1 MKPLKATL
9 WMPSLTVLLFFT
21 ACVKSANTNSKKQ
34 DSTTTIHTDTTTTT
48 PKTWVVS
55 TIAGSG
61 DRGYADGDSTNAEF
75 NNPQFVAVDLQGN
88 VLVSDV
94 ANQVIRMISPG
105 KKVTTWTSDSI
116 ANLSTTSNVNPVFGN
131 IFGLCVDSKNDLFL
145 IDYGWVRE
153 FTSPTNSS
161 VFAGELLVGYTD
173 GIGTAADFQTL
184 MHMTIDRQDN
194 IFVTDYDM
202 NGVWQVRKIT
212 PVGAVSTVQKQ
223 DNTNVNSNMI
233 SSSSWFDYAVAV
245 DSAGNIYVGANTVI
259 KKITPQGTVSI
270 LAGGNGGNTPDGQG
284 TAVGFSGITDM
295 ACDAAGNLIV
305 VDGPS
310 ASIRKVTP
318 DGTVTTIAGSLGQ
331 GFADGPGATAKFLYP
346 MGVTVAKNG
355 TIYVVD
361 AGNNRIRKIIQQ

>member
-1 MKPLKATL
+1 MKPLKTTL
-9 WMPSLTVLLFFT
+9 WMPSLAVLLLFS
-21 ACVKSANTNSKKQ
+21 ACVKSANTGSANKQ
-34 DSTTTIHTDTTTTT
+34 DSTTTTQTDTTTTT

-61 DRGYADGDSTNAEF
+61 DRGYVDGDSTNAEF

-94 ANQVIRMISPG
+94 ANQVIRMISPA

-131 IFGLCVDSKNDLFL
+131 IFGVCVDSKNDLFL

-153 FTSPTNSS
+153 FTSPTSS
-161 VFAGELLVGYTD
+161 AVFAGELLVGYTD

-202 NGVWQVRKIT
+202 SGVWEVRKIT
-212 PVGAVSTVQKQ
+212 PAGVVSTVQKQ
-223 DNTNVNSNMI
+223 DNTNVNSNMA
-233 SSSSWFDYAVAV
+233 SSTGWFDYAVAV
-245 DSAGNIYVGANTVI
+245 DSTGNLYVGANSVI
-259 KKITPQGTVSI
+259 KKITQQGTVSI
-270 LAGGNGGNTPDGQG
+270 LA
-284 TAVGFSGITDM
+284 AGFSNITDM
-295 ACDAAGNLIV
+295 TCDGAGNLIV

-310 ASIRKVTP
+310 CSIRKVTP
-318 DGTVTTIAGSLGQ
+318 GGTVTTIAGSLGQ
-331 GFADGPGATAKFLYP
+331 GFADGPGATAQFLYP
-346 MGVTVAKNG
+346 MGVAVAKDG

-361 AGNNRIRKIIQQ
+361 AGNNRIRKIVAK

>member
-1 MKPLKATL
+1 MLFLAACTK
-9 WMPSLTVLLFFT
+9 SLNQDP
-21 ACVKSANTNSKKQ
+21 NTSTSNS
-34 DSTTTIHTDTTTTT
+34 DSTGTVTP
-48 PKTWVVS
+48 PKTYVVS

-61 DRGYADGDSTNAEF
+61 NRGYADGDSTNAEF
-75 NNPQFVAVDLQGN
+75 NNPQFVAIDAQGDL
-88 VLVSDV
+88 LVSDV
-94 ANQVIRMISPG
+94 ANQVIRMISPA

-116 ANLSTTSNVNPVFGN
+116 ANLSTTSNINPVFGN
-131 IFGLCVDSKNDLFL
+131 LFGLVVDSKNNLFL

-153 FTSPTNSS
+153 FTSPTSSS

-184 MHMTIDRQDN
+184 MHMSIDRQDN

-212 PVGAVSTVQKQ
+212 PAGAVSTVQKQ

-233 SSSSWFDYAVAV
+233 SSNSWFDYAIAV

-259 KKITPQGTVSI
+259 KKITPQGAVSI
-270 LAGGNGGNTPDGQG
+270 VAGGNFGNTPDGQG
-284 TAVGFSGITDM
+284 TQVGFSGITDM

-310 ASIRKVTP
+310 CSIRQVTP
-318 DGTVTTIAGSLGQ
+318 GGAVTTIAGSLGQ
-331 GFADGPGATAKFLYP
+331 GFADGTGAKAQFLDP
-346 MGVTVAKNG
+346 MGVTVAKDG

-361 AGNNRIRKIIQQ
+361 AGNNRIRKLTPQ

>member
-1 MKPLKATL
+1 M
-9 WMPSLTVLLFFT
+9 LFLT
-21 ACVKSANTNSKKQ
+21 ACTKSLNQDPNTSTSNS
-34 DSTTTIHTDTTTTT
+34 DSTGTVTP
-48 PKTWVVS
+48 PKTYVVS

-61 DRGYADGDSTNAEF
+61 NRGYADGDSSNAEF
-75 NNPQFVAVDLQGN
+75 NNPQFVAIDLQGDL
-88 VLVSDV
+88 LVSDV
-94 ANQVIRMISPG
+94 ANQVIRMISPA

-116 ANLSTTSNVNPVFGN
+116 ANLSTTSNINPVFGN
-131 IFGLCVDSKNDLFL
+131 IFGLGVDSKNNLFL

-153 FTSPTNSS
+153 FTSPTSSS

-202 NGVWQVRKIT
+202 TGVWQVRKIT
-212 PVGAVSTVQKQ
+212 PAGAVSTVQKQ
-223 DNTNVNSNMI
+223 DNTNVNSNMV

-259 KKITPQGTVSI
+259 KKITPQGAVSI
-270 LAGGNGGNTPDGQG
+270 VAGGNFGNTPDGQG
-284 TAVGFSGITDM
+284 TQVGFSGITDM

-310 ASIRKVTP
+310 CSIRQVTP
-318 DGTVTTIAGSLGQ
+318 GGVVTTIAGSLGQ
-331 GFADGPGATAKFLYP
+331 GFADGSGAKAQFLDP
-346 MGVTVAKNG
+346 MGVAVAKDG

-361 AGNNRIRKIIQQ
+361 AGNNRIRKIAQQ